1 MNIDEII
8 QGYEKLN
15 RGYRYVEYGYA
26 FVILLWIVAGVL
38 LALA

>member
-1 MNIDEII
+1 MSIDEII

-26 FVILLWIVAGVL
+26 FVILLWIVAAIL